1 MPMTPDKGPPN
12 TFEIILRPAAQR
24 ALRRVDRP
32 VQRRLVDAMTA
43 LAIEPRP
50 SGAKALQGHRGL
62 LRIRVGDYRIVYEIR
77 DSELIVVVVTLDHHG
92 RNYDRL

>member
-12 TFEIILRPAAQR
+12 TFEIILR
-24 ALRRVDRP
+24 
-32 VQRRLVDAMTA
+32 
-43 LAIEPRP
+43 
-50 SGAKALQGHRGL
+50 HRGL

-77 DSELIVVVVTLDHHG
+77 DSELIIVVVTLDHHG